1 MICLAEFYQK
11 GQLSTAVIAEKE
23 NIPKKFLEQILLEL
37 KRWKL
42 VNSKQ
47 GTKGGYYLLKPPSDV
62 SLADLY
68 RIFDGPIALTPCVSI
83 NYYEKCDDCQ
93 DEATCYLRKEF
104 IKVRDK
110 TRLSMMQATLQAF
123 LDSK

>member
-1 MICLAEFYQK
+1 MICLAEFYQE
-11 GQLSTAVIAEKE
+11 GQVSTSVIAERE

-47 GTKGGYYLLKPPSDV
+47 GIRGGYYLMKAPSEI

-68 RIFDGPIALTPCVSI
+68 RIFDGPIALAPCVSM
-83 NYYEKCDDCQ
+83 NFYERCDDCS
-93 DEATCYLRKEF
+93 DEQTCLLRNEF
-104 IKVRDK
+104 VKVRDK
-110 TRLSMMQATLQAF
+110 MRLSMMEATLEAF
-123 LDSK
+123 LKGK